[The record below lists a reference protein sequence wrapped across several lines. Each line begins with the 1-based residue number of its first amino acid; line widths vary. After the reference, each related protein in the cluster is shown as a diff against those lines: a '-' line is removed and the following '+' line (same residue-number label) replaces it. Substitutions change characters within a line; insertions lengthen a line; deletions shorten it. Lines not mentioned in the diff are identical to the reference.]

1 MTYRSTPGAG
11 PPEDLEA
18 LDIADFRRRMPE
30 DAWFVLDSARP
41 IPSGVVF
48 VPSLI
53 GVFASLA
60 AVLLLLPFVVVPCAV
75 PFVHL
80 SRGRSSTRM
89 FVVELVFCLLVAAIL
104 ALLLWIFG
112 SNLVR
117 AIRHALGRER
127 RGLYWTSF
135 FLLYRES
142 SSILVCPLEALES
155 LEVVP
160 TVKRLPRGGKSRS
173 YRVDVRSRSGR
184 KVSLTFDR
192 AHVLEDEIEA
202 LRARAAAHGQRTA

>member
-160 TVKRLPRGGKSRS
+160 TVKRLPRGGRAVRIAST
-173 YRVDVRSRSGR
+173 RSRSGR